1 MSKFSLGPTKGKFDD
16 SEFDIIDNIL
26 EVVESYRIGMEN
38 LEKEKQQRLEQLEAE
53 FEAKVA
59 NLKSN
64 LKTKLNIGETK

>member
-1 MSKFSLGPTKGKFDD
+1 MSKFSLGPTRGKFDD
-16 SEFDIIDNIL
+16 SEFDIVDNIL
-26 EVVESYRIGMEN
+26 EVVESYRKDMEN
-38 LEKEKQQRLEQLEAE
+38 LEKEKQQRLVNLEAE

>member
-16 SEFDIIDNIL
+16 FEFDIVDNIL
-26 EVVESYRIGMEN
+26 ELVETYRIGMEN
-38 LEKEKQQRLEQLEAE
+38 LEKEKQQKLEKLEKE

-64 LKTKLNIGETK
+64 LKTKLFMGEIK